1 MKKTYHKSFILT
13 EDGNILN
20 ILLKLYNKNLIIS
33 NTDNIKKFLE
43 LEGIYIYFD
52 PRDSR
57 PKANLKFEN
66 IRKHITLAKIL
77 YYVYHYDG
85 NISKETIRNF
95 LSDITDLE
103 IDHLD
108 EDKLNNTVYNLAPMT
123 KSQNLAKLNLPRR
136 FKYRFALTL
145 CNDGQRCRA
154 ELLYLTGFDRLYSA
168 KFFFDSPDDLVSCLK
183 WLVRDRGRWKL
194 RSRRYGVKVTDRT
207 QYTTDYSLWSGCRII
222 PLVPMYERQKAL
234 AELPLTE
241 FERWSKNAIE

>member
-1 MKKTYHKSFILT
+1 MKKTYHKSFILA

-57 PKANLKFEN
+57 PKTNIKFEN
-66 IRKHITLAKIL
+66 IRRHITLAKIL

-95 LSDITDLE
+95 LSDNTDLE

-108 EDKLNNTVYNLAPMT
+108 EDKL
-123 KSQNLAKLNLPRR
+123 KNLAKLNLPRR
-136 FKYRFALTL
+136 FKYCFALTL

-194 RSRRYGVKVTDRT
+194 RSRRYGVRVTDRT
-207 QYTTDYSLWSGCRII
+207 LYTTDYSLWSGCQIV